1 MYNSCEIFGF
11 LVCCDSVRFR
21 AYRKSLSAACPM
33 SRSIDGERSRMNSI
47 YIKKMK
53 ISAGKIIGKICG
65 KCPLVSL
72 RRITFDILAVHQ
84 WRKKGG
90 DLGLRGDSFFFFF
103 TFLDELKSWERG
115 RQKRGITKFI
125 EEASRKE
132 RGEKNGRK

>member
-1 MYNSCEIFGF
+1 MRF
-11 LVCCDSVRFR
+11 LASCDSVRFG

-33 SRSIDGERSRMNSI
+33 SRSIDGERSRMNII

-84 WRKKGG
+84 WRKREVIWGCGG
-90 DLGLRGDSFFFFF
+90 GVTFF

-115 RQKRGITKFI
+115 RQKRGITKCI

-132 RGEKNGRK
+132 RGEKNDRK